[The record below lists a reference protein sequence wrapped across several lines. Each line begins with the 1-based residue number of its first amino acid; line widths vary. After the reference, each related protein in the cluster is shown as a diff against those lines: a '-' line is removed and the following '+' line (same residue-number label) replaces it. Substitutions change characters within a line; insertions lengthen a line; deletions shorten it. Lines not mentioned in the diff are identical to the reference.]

1 MTNHAEIILHEMTN
15 YLATDYSPMK
25 NLRYVD
31 DMRMVAEALARKRSP
46 YVRIDVYPD
55 TYDAAYNR
63 HIYTGYGHNIDA
75 AWRNLMEC
83 GLDLCDERA
92 SYIEIRRLSRVVPH
106 DGAPYYEYDF
116 EYGGGYGAHDLG
128 VLRTVA
134 GGQLTGRG
142 VLTAWAALGCAV
154 CQSGEPMECMN
165 SVIDRVNRRAHATQ
179 MQVLRSWSAPWP
191 EVKYT
196 A

>member
-63 HIYTGYGHNIDA
+63 HIYTGYGQLHRDSA
-75 AWRNLMEC
+75 PFSR
-83 GLDLCDERA
+83 RA
-92 SYIEIRRLSRVVPH
+92 S
-106 DGAPYYEYDF
+106 
-116 EYGGGYGAHDLG
+116 
-128 VLRTVA
+128 
-134 GGQLTGRG
+134 
-142 VLTAWAALGCAV
+142 
-154 CQSGEPMECMN
+154 
-165 SVIDRVNRRAHATQ
+165 
-179 MQVLRSWSAPWP
+179 
-191 EVKYT
+191 
-196 A
+196 